1 MVWQIKKKESDFMAN
16 RIFISGNVAKDIE
29 LRMTAG
35 KGTPVATTSI
45 AVNDGYGE
53 NKKTYFVN
61 IVVWGKQAEFFANNV
76 LKGQKVWVNG
86 KLVIRDYEAK
96 DGTKKYITEVVADMF
111 DGVEWAKTSNA
122 SSNNNYDDGL
132 NDPVDDDLN
141 ELPF

>member
-1 MVWQIKKKESDFMAN
+1 MN
-16 RIFISGNVAKDIE
+16 RIIISGRVVKDPE

-96 DGTKKYITEVVADMF
+96 DGTKRYVTEVVADMF
-111 DGVEWAKTSNA
+111 DGVEWAKSNNT
-122 SSNNNYDDGL
+122 SSNKNYDDGW
-132 NDPVDDDLN
+132 NDPVDDS
-141 ELPF
+141 EEVPF

>member
-1 MVWQIKKKESDFMAN
+1 MAN
-16 RIFISGNVAKDIE
+16 RIFISGNVARDIE

-122 SSNNNYDDGL
+122 SSNNYDDGW
-132 NDPVDDDLN
+132 NDPVDDSD
-141 ELPF
+141 EIPF

>member
-1 MVWQIKKKESDFMAN
+1 MNKIT
-16 RIFISGNVAKDIE
+16 ISGNVCKDIE

-35 KGTPVATTSI
+35 KGTPVATTSV

-76 LKGQKVWVNG
+76 VKGQKVWVNG

-96 DGTKKYITEVVADMF
+96 DGTKRYVTEVVADMF
-111 DGVEWAKTSNA
+111 DGVEWAKSSNTSNNK
-122 SSNNNYDDGL
+122 SYDDGW
-132 NDPVDDDLN
+132 NDVESSLD
-141 ELPF
+141 ECPF

>member
-1 MVWQIKKKESDFMAN
+1 MNKVT
-16 RIFISGNVAKDIE
+16 ISGNVAKDIE

-76 LKGQKVWVNG
+76 VKGQKVWVNG
-86 KLVIRDYEAK
+86 KLTIRDYEAK
-96 DGTKKYITEVVADMF
+96 DGTKRYVTEVVADMF
-111 DGVEWAKTSNA
+111 DGVEWAKSSNA
-122 SSNNNYDDGL
+122 SKNYDDGW
-132 NDPVDDDLN
+132 NDVESSED
-141 ELPF
+141 ECPF

>member
-1 MVWQIKKKESDFMAN
+1 MN
-16 RIFISGNVAKDIE
+16 RIIISGRVVKDPE

-86 KLVIRDYEAK
+86 KLTIRDYEAK
-96 DGTKKYITEVVADMF
+96 DGTKRYVTEVVADMF
-111 DGVEWAKTSNA
+111 DGVEWDK
-122 SSNNNYDDGL
+122 SNNTSKSYDDGW
-132 NDPVDDDLN
+132 NDPVDDS
-141 ELPF
+141 EEVPF

>member
-1 MVWQIKKKESDFMAN
+1 MNKVV
-16 RIFISGNVAKDIE
+16 ISGNVCKDIE

-76 LKGQKVWVNG
+76 VKGQKVWVNG
-86 KLVIRDYEAK
+86 KLTIRDYEAK

-122 SSNNNYDDGL
+122 SSNSNYDDGW
-132 NDPVDDDLN
+132 NDIESDSDSDI
-141 ELPF
+141 PF

>member
-1 MVWQIKKKESDFMAN
+1 MN
-16 RIFISGNVAKDIE
+16 RIIISGRVVKDPE

-35 KGTPVATTSI
+35 KGTPVATTTI

-76 LKGQKVWVNG
+76 LKGQKIWVNG

-111 DGVEWAKTSNA
+111 DGVEWTKTSNA

-132 NDPVDDDLN
+132 NDPVDDSD
-141 ELPF
+141 EIPF

>member
-1 MVWQIKKKESDFMAN
+1 MNKIT
-16 RIFISGNVAKDIE
+16 ISGNVAKDIE

-96 DGTKKYITEVVADMF
+96 DSTKKYITEVVADMF

-122 SSNNNYDDGL
+122 SSNNYDDGW
-132 NDPVDDDLN
+132 NDPVDDSD
-141 ELPF
+141 EIPF

>member
-1 MVWQIKKKESDFMAN
+1 MNKVV
-16 RIFISGNVAKDIE
+16 ISGNVCKDIE

-86 KLVIRDYEAK
+86 KLTIRDYEAK
-96 DGTKKYITEVVADMF
+96 DGTKRYVTEVVADMF
-111 DGVEWAKTSNA
+111 DGVEWAKSNNT
-122 SSNNNYDDGL
+122 SSNNKNYDDGW
-132 NDPVDDDLN
+132 NDPVEDDD
-141 ELPF
+141 EIPF

>member
-16 RIFISGNVAKDIE
+16 RIFISGNVARDIE

-96 DGTKKYITEVVADMF
+96 DGTKKYITEVVVDMF

-122 SSNNNYDDGL
+122 SNNNNYDDGW
-132 NDPVDDDLN
+132 NDVESTED
-141 ELPF
+141 ECPF

>member
-1 MVWQIKKKESDFMAN
+1 MAN
-16 RIFISGNVAKDIE
+16 RIFISGNVARDIE

-76 LKGQKVWVNG
+76 LKGQKIWVNG

-122 SSNNNYDDGL
+122 SSNNYDDGW
-132 NDPVDDDLN
+132 NDPVDDSD
-141 ELPF
+141 EIPF

>member
-1 MVWQIKKKESDFMAN
+1 MN
-16 RIFISGNVAKDIE
+16 RVTISGNVTKDIE

-86 KLVIRDYEAK
+86 KLTIRDYEAK
-96 DGTKKYITEVVADMF
+96 DGTKRYVTEVVADMF
-111 DGVEWAKTSNA
+111 DGVEWTKSNNT
-122 SSNNNYDDGL
+122 SSNNKSYDEGWD
-132 NDPVDDDLN
+132 NPVEDDD
-141 ELPF
+141 EIPF

>member
-1 MVWQIKKKESDFMAN
+1 MAN
-16 RIFISGNVAKDIE
+16 RIFISGNVARDIE

-122 SSNNNYDDGL
+122 SSNNYDDGW
-132 NDPVDDDLN
+132 NDPVDDTDSDI
-141 ELPF
+141 PF

>member
-1 MVWQIKKKESDFMAN
+1 MAN
-16 RIFISGNVAKDIE
+16 RIFISGNVARDVE

-122 SSNNNYDDGL
+122 SSNNYDDGW
-132 NDPVDDDLN
+132 NDPVDDTDSDI
-141 ELPF
+141 PF

>member
-1 MVWQIKKKESDFMAN
+1 MAN
-16 RIFISGNVAKDIE
+16 RIFISGNVARDIE

-76 LKGQKVWVNG
+76 LKGQKVWING

-96 DGTKKYITEVVADMF
+96 DSTKKYITEVVADMF

-132 NDPVDDDLN
+132 NDPVDDSD
-141 ELPF
+141 EIPF

>member
-1 MVWQIKKKESDFMAN
+1 MAN
-16 RIFISGNVAKDIE
+16 RIFISGNVARDIE

-86 KLVIRDYEAK
+86 KLTIRDYEAK
-96 DGTKKYITEVVADMF
+96 DGTKRYVTEVVADMF
-111 DGVEWAKTSNA
+111 DGVEWAKSSNTSN
-122 SSNNNYDDGL
+122 NNNYDDGW
-132 NDPVDDDLN
+132 NDPVDDTDSDI
-141 ELPF
+141 PF